1 MQQIICSAVA
11 ARQACSTTLSG
22 QRRCARSP
30 TAAMRRYGEEKGLR
44 EALQGESGTLEV
56 LEELFG
62 DEAQKFKSYPEFT
75 TAPM

>member
-1 MQQIICSAVA
+1 
-11 ARQACSTTLSG
+11 
-22 QRRCARSP
+22 
-30 TAAMRRYGEEKGLR
+30 MRRYGEEKGLR